1 MTLTLAKQT
10 ALVIVERLVCLPKPH
25 RSPCLETF
33 PCFHANKGLKVVIDP
48 RNVQASY
55 STVHP
60 SGYTVPHSFMHSLD
74 NAIKFCDLV
83 AQACPELTVEGL
95 TLVSLPVSDRK
106 RIKAILREISD
117 HLEPFGYEED

>member
-10 ALVIVERLVCLPKPH
+10 ALVLTERLVCQPKPH
-25 RSPCLETF
+25 RAQCLEIF

-60 SGYTVPHSFMHSLD
+60 SGYTVPHSFMRSLD

-95 TLVSLPVSDRK
+95 ILVSLSVSDRK
-106 RIKAILREISD
+106 RIKAILFCTKYLII
-117 HLEPFGYEED
+117 

>member
-10 ALVIVERLVCLPKPH
+10 ALVLTERLVCQPKPH
-25 RSPCLETF
+25 IAPCLEIF

-48 RNVQASY
+48 RNVKASY

-60 SGYTVPHSFMHSLD
+60 SGYTVPYSFMRSVD
-74 NAIKFCDLV
+74 NAIKFCDRA

-95 TLVSLPVSDRK
+95 ILVSLPVSDRK
-106 RIKAILREISD
+106 RIKAILHEISD
-117 HLEPFGYEED
+117 HLEPFDDEED